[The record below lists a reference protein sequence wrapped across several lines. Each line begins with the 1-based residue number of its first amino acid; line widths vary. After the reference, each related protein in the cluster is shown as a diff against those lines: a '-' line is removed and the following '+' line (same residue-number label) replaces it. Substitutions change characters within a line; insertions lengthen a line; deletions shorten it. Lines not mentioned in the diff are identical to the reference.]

1 LTGLIDYVTNLALGA
16 AGAFWFSHYVWGHAE
31 AAKAAAFLAVIW
43 IPGMLVKLW
52 RDRKLS
58 HA

>member
-1 LTGLIDYVTNLALGA
+1 MLIDYVTNLALGA

-31 AAKAAAFLAVIW
+31 AANAAALLSALW
-43 IPGMLVKLW
+43 IPGILFKLW
-52 RDRKLS
+52 HDRKLG